1 MIEILSVNT
10 QMECETTAQLARQ
23 IWTQHY
29 IPIIGE
35 AQVEYMLDKYQSK
48 EAIQNQIDTGSRYYL
63 IDYDE
68 QNAGYFSFTQHD
80 DHLFLSKLYV
90 LDSFRGIGLGKK
102 SMAFIENEAHK
113 SSCGKIRLTV
123 NKHNHN
129 SIKAYEKLGFK
140 KIDSVVQDIGNGFV
154 MDDYVLEKWIHK
166 SEI

>member
-1 MIEILSVNT
+1 MIEIVSVKTKNK
-10 QMECETTAQLARQ
+10 CETTAQLARQ

-63 IDYDE
+63 INHDE
-68 QNAGYFSFTQHD
+68 QNAGYFSFTEHD

-90 LDSFRGIGLGKK
+90 LDSYRGIGLGKK
-102 SMAFIENEAHK
+102 SMEFIENEAYK

-123 NKHNHN
+123 NKYNHN
-129 SIKAYEKLGFK
+129 SIKAYKKMGFEN
-140 KIDSVVQDIGNGFV
+140 IDSVVQDIGNGFV
-154 MDDYVLEKWIHK
+154 MDDYVLEKCIHK